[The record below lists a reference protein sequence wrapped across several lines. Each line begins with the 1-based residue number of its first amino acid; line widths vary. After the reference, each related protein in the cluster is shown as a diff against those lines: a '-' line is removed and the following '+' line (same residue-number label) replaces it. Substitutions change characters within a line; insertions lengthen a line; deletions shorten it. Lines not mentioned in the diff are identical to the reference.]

1 MRGLIFSGAYMNDYH
16 VFDFLESLQLLD
28 CLQICLGEVASVI
41 EQPFAGQQS
50 VHEIGNICCHFDVF
64 QRCLHHDTSCKDAPL
79 GVTTATSIIS
89 VQSIRNDF
97 DIYSATPCFNTC
109 IQNIDEKECSIGRS
123 TLLHKIIAAVVNHTI
138 KVNPSPEIKSSDA
151 YTLLMSSVL
160 PNECQRLKLL
170 PQYVIFATPKT
181 DFVDDTANSKE
192 NDAIRT
198 ILTNHG
204 QNQTNSIY
212 VKILPLNGHY
222 MKFQCQMIDLETG
235 QEVTVADVTTLMTT
249 VARVS
254 CGSKLTMYRLTVNI
268 TIL

>member
-41 EQPFAGQQS
+41 EQPFARQQS

-97 DIYSATPCFNTC
+97 DIYSATPCFKTC

-123 TLLHKIIAAVVNHTI
+123 TLL
-138 KVNPSPEIKSSDA
+138 
-151 YTLLMSSVL
+151 
-160 PNECQRLKLL
+160 
-170 PQYVIFATPKT
+170 
-181 DFVDDTANSKE
+181 TANSKE